1 MQNSNLHPKYLA
13 TAGVVAYSLSV
24 NTYRVSE
31 IMTFFTM
38 IAVIISLFRN
48 SMIKPKIV

>member
-1 MQNSNLHPKYLA
+1 MQNSNLHPKYLV
-13 TAGVVAYSLSV
+13 TADIVVYSLSV
-24 NTYRVSE
+24 NTYHVSE

-48 SMIKPKIV
+48 SVIKI